1 MADNIFSLGNQRFAD
16 CTFQPKDRPMQQ
28 FARLHSVRWD
38 AFARTTGDR
47 TSLSGA
53 VIRLVTVFVCAGTAQ
68 VLAGWLLR

>member
-1 MADNIFSLGNQRFAD
+1 
-16 CTFQPKDRPMQQ
+16 MQQ

-38 AFARTTGDR
+38 ALARTTGDR

-53 VIRLVTVFVCAGTAQ
+53 VIRLVTVFVCAGTVQ